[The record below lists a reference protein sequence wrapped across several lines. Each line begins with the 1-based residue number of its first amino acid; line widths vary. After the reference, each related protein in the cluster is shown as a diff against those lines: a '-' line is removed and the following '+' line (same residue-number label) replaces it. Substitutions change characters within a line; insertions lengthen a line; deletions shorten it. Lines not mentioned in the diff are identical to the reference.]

1 MIIVLKPGTDP
12 RQVHDIEDHVRSAGG
27 SPVLI
32 EGKERCVVAVVGMA
46 KLDPKAFEML
56 PGVVQVMRVGKPYK
70 LASREVKPETTT
82 VDLDDLI
89 IGGSQ
94 VMIMAGPCAVENRE
108 MLLETAQELSRMG
121 VTILR
126 GGAFKPRTNPYS
138 FQGLG
143 EEGLKIL
150 AEAREATG
158 MKVITEVMSAEKVK
172 VVAKYSDILQVGAR
186 NMQNFDLLRA
196 CSEVSNPVL
205 LKRGISATIDEW
217 LQAAEYILAK
227 NPRVI
232 LCERGIR
239 TFETATRNTLDL
251 NAIPVLR
258 ERTHLP
264 IIVDPSHGT
273 GVRAYVAPMAL
284 AAIAAGADGV
294 MLEVHPR
301 PEEALSDGPQS
312 LTPAMLEVLLRDL
325 QVIAPVVGRQLGLHR
340 SHSAP
345 VEVRAKSEAVAFQGE
360 PGAFSEKAL
369 VSWFG
374 EKVETV
380 ACSDF
385 RDVFEKVEDGECP
398 YGVIPLENSL
408 AGSVHA
414 NFQHLLEYDVSIVG
428 ELKLRVV
435 HNLIA
440 HPGTRVEDLRRVYTH
455 PQAAAQCELYL
466 RSHPDWSVLQVYDT
480 AGSVKMIRDEKI
492 LDGAAI
498 ASAGAA
504 KEFGLE
510 VLEEGIENDPRNY
523 TRFIVI
529 AKDPPENREASKVS
543 LAYQTKDEA
552 GSLLRT
558 LEIFAEKKINLS
570 KLESCPIPGK
580 PWEYLFYV
588 DLAGSLEE
596 TSVREALEELRKA
609 TTTLKVLG
617 SYPAAS

>member
-1 MIIVLKPGTDP
+1 MIIVLKPGMDP
-12 RQVHDIEDHVRSAGG
+12 HQVKDIEEHVKNAGG

-32 EGKERCVVAVVGMA
+32 EGKERCVVAVIGLS
-46 KLDPKAFEML
+46 KLDPKIFEIL
-56 PGVVQVMRVGKPYK
+56 PGVAQVMRVGKPYK
-70 LASREVKPETTT
+70 LASREVKPENTV
-82 VDLDDLI
+82 VDLDGLG
-89 IGGSQ
+89 IGGPQ
-94 VMIMAGPCAVENRE
+94 VMVMAGPCAVENRE
-108 MLLETAQELSRMG
+108 MLLETAQQLSHMG
-121 VTILR
+121 VTVLR

-143 EEGLKIL
+143 EEGLKYL

-158 MKVITEVMSAEKVK
+158 MKVITEVMSAGKVE
-172 VVAKYSDILQVGAR
+172 VVAKYSDILQIGAR

-196 CSEVSNPVL
+196 CSEVKNPVL

-273 GVRAYVAPMAL
+273 GVRSYVGPMAL
-284 AAIAAGADGV
+284 AAVAAGADGV
-294 MLEVHPR
+294 MIEVHPR

-312 LTPAMLEVLLRDL
+312 LTPEMLEHLLRDL
-325 QVIAPVVGRQLGLHR
+325 EVIAPVVGRQLGLSRKHP
-340 SHSAP
+340 AP
-345 VEVRAKSEAVAFQGE
+345 VEIQAKSDAVAFQGE
-360 PGAFSEKAL
+360 AGAFSEKAL
-369 VSWFG
+369 VAYFG
-374 EKVETV
+374 EKVETLS
-380 ACSDF
+380 CPDF

-398 YGVIPLENSL
+398 YGIIPLENSL
-408 AGSVHA
+408 AGSVHP
-414 NFQHLLEYDVSIVG
+414 NFHHLLEYNISIVG

-440 HPGTRVEDLRRVYTH
+440 HAGTHVKDLRRVYAH
-455 PQAAAQCELYL
+455 PQAAAQCERFL
-466 RSHPDWSVLQVYDT
+466 RNHADWSVFQVYDT

-498 ASAGAA
+498 ASVEAA
-504 KEFGLE
+504 EEFGLE
-510 VLEEGIENDPRNY
+510 VLVQGIENDPQNY

-529 AKDPPENREASKVS
+529 SKEPVSNPQANKVS
-543 LAYQTKDEA
+543 LAYQTKDDSGA
-552 GSLLRT
+552 LLRT
-558 LEIFAEKKINLS
+558 LEIFAERKINLS
-570 KLESCPIPGK
+570 KLESCPIAGK

-588 DLAGSLEE
+588 DLAGNLEDAA
-596 TSVREALEELRKA
+596 VQEALAELKEA
-609 TTTLKVLG
+609 TTSLKVLG